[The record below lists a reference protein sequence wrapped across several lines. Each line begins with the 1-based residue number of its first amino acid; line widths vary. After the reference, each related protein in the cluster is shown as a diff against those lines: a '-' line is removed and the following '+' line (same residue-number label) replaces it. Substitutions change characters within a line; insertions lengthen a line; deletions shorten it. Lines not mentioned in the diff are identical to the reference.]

1 MVNKS
6 RDARNFRFFY
16 YYLIILMNYGIQSV
30 SDKMKNKTNMEFRGA
45 MRYSPRMFLIFGLL
59 GYLATGEFMY
69 IRLFIYVFLTEVIV
83 YTLKQFTKDKFSNVL
98 SNDIIYRPK
107 NSGDCMGCGSIFY
120 CENNCVVSDTQV
132 GMPSGHTAVAFM
144 FATFFI
150 SKIWTSPGFL
160 LFKIA
165 RTVALVLIAIMVGMS
180 RVYLENCHT
189 VSQVI
194 AGSVVGMTL
203 GLLFS
208 FIDNL
213 FRKN

>member
-1 MVNKS
+1 
-6 RDARNFRFFY
+6 
-16 YYLIILMNYGIQSV
+16 MNYGITPIQSLENI
-30 SDKMKNKTNMEFRGA
+30 SNSKTNMEFRGA

-120 CENNCVVSDTQV
+120 CSDSNNCVVSDTQV
-132 GMPSGHTAVAFM
+132 GMPSGHTAAAFM

-189 VSQVI
+189 VPQVI

-208 FIDNL
+208 FIDNI